1 MLPNNPNQAM
11 QASPMGSDIK
21 SLCQRYMNY
30 HVIAQTR
37 DGQQFEGIIDGMDD
51 DGVTM
56 LVPEDVDGEERQYG
70 LDGYGRR
77 RFRRFRRQRFPF
89 EFLLPFFTPYPYYY
103 QPYPYPY
110 YPYPYYPYS
119 PEYGYGV
126 GY

>member
-1 MLPNNPNQAM
+1 MLPINPNKGM
-11 QASPMGSDIK
+11 QAFGDIK

-37 DGQQFEGIIDGMDD
+37 DGQRLEGIIDGMDD

-56 LVPEDVDGEERQYG
+56 LVPEDVDGEERQYAPE
-70 LDGYGRR
+70 GYGRR

-89 EFLLPFFTPYPYYY
+89 FLFLPPFFTPYPYYY
-103 QPYPYPY
+103 PPYPYS
-110 YPYPYYPYS
+110 YYPYS
-119 PEYGYGV
+119 PWYGYGG